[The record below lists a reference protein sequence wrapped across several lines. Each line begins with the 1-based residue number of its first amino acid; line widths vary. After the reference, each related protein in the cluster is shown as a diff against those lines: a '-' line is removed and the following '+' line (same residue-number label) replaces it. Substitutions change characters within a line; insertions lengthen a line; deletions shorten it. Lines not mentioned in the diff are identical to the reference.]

1 MSKQIYRSTVL
12 GDERT
17 DPIPAVLPAEAE
29 DTVKELE
36 RLREIVRQGDVA
48 ITTIRQIQA
57 DCSHHYFRDTAGFPY
72 DQRHCAVCGAYMGQ
86 L

>member
-1 MSKQIYRSTVL
+1 MSQIYRSKVL

-17 DPIPAVLPAEAE
+17 EPIEAVLPADAE
-29 DTVKELE
+29 DTVAELE

>member
-1 MSKQIYRSTVL
+1 VSKTIYRSKVL

-17 DPIPAVLPAEAE
+17 EPIKAVLPAEAE
-29 DTVKELE
+29 DTVAELE

-57 DCSHHYFRDTAGFPY
+57 DCPHHYFRDTAGFPY
-72 DQRHCAVCGAYMGQ
+72 DSRTCAVCGAHMGM